1 MDQENLIS
9 LHSKYNP
16 SGEAERYIDSI
27 SLNEKTRFCI
37 LIEPGQGYMV
47 APLKKKIP
55 GAKIIA
61 LHINKPNFKK
71 PNFKKPDIEN
81 HAEKIKA
88 PDSRWYPET
97 GVSLQD
103 FLETEIADSEASQI
117 KVLEWRPALSV
128 FGKAYLS
135 LMEET
140 VNFIKRSDAN
150 ARTIIAF
157 GSRWL
162 KNFFTNLELI
172 KNALSPD
179 RQNLFPIS
187 KPLLVTGAGPGL
199 EEAIPMIKENFD
211 RESVFILAAASSQ
224 AALEAKGIK
233 ADMLISIDGS
243 QWAKFHLY
251 DFLRNQNSYVRPC
264 CLAASI
270 TAALPSQC
278 GTMPVL
284 FLCDGSLW
292 QTHVLKKMKIPYYTL
307 PQRGTVAATAL
318 DLAFNLTK
326 NDIYIAGIDF
336 ENRDIRSHAR
346 PYSFDRF
353 IDEKAGRMKPLYSQ
367 TYKRSSLLK
376 AGGSYS
382 VYASW
387 FQKQLALYPRRL
399 HSLGSN
405 NPLFGTAESTVIIA
419 ETVPKTDEVARFKTI
434 PINIHGSPSQNAFAI
449 LEAALQ
455 EPMYKAV
462 LEKELSSLLFPGKE
476 AVSANE
482 LIGAIRH
489 LIGIDSGGNNA

>member
-1 MDQENLIS
+1 MNRENLTS
-9 LHSKYNP
+9 LHSRYNP
-16 SGEAERYIDSI
+16 QGEAERYVNSL
-27 SLNEKTRFCI
+27 SLNEKIRFFI
-37 LIEPGQGYMV
+37 LIEPGLGYIV
-47 APLKKKIP
+47 APLKKKAP

-61 LHINKPNFKK
+61 LHV
-71 PNFKKPDIEN
+71 KKPDVKKPDLKKTTDEIT
-81 HAEKIKA
+81 A
-88 PDSRWYPET
+88 PDSRWFPEM
-97 GVSLQD
+97 GLPIQD
-103 FLETEIADSEASQI
+103 FLEAEIADSEAAQI
-117 KVLEWRPALSV
+117 RVLEWRPALAV
-128 FGKAYLS
+128 YGKAYLS

-140 VNFIKRSDAN
+140 VNFVKRSDAN

-157 GSRWL
+157 GSSWF
-162 KNFFTNLELI
+162 KNFIKNLELI
-172 KNALSPD
+172 KTVLCPGK
-179 RQNLFPIS
+179 QNLFPVS

-199 EEAIPMIKENFD
+199 EEAIPMIKKDFN

-251 DFLRNQNSYVRPC
+251 GFLRNQNSCTGPC

-278 GTMPVL
+278 GTLPVL
-284 FLCDGSLW
+284 VLSDGSLW
-292 QTHVLKKMKIPYYTL
+292 QTHVLKEMGIPFYAL

-318 DLAFNLTK
+318 DLAFNLT
-326 NDIYIAGIDF
+326 NDDVYIAGIDF

-353 IDEKAGRMKPLYSQ
+353 IEEKAGKMNPLYSQ

-376 AGGSYS
+376 AGGSYG

-405 NPLFGTAESTVIIA
+405 NPLFGAAENA
-419 ETVPKTDEVARFKTI
+419 AALAKAAQKTQVDFKTI
-434 PINIHGSPSQNAFAI
+434 ALNFNGSTSQKACAI

-455 EPMYKAV
+455 SHLQKAA
-462 LEKELSSLLFPGKE
+462 LEKELSSLFLHGKE
-476 AVSANE
+476 TVSTDG
-482 LIGAIRH
+482 LIDTIRQ
-489 LIGIDSGGNNA
+489 LAGIKSGKNDG